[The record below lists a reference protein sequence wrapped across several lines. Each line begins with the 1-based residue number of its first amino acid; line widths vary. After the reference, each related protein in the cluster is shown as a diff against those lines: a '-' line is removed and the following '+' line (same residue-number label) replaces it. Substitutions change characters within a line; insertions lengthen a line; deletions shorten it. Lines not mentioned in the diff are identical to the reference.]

1 MHNSHMDPAIEAARR
16 ASERSAVLVRA
27 NMNQRVDSLA
37 IVASTAPLVGLLGTI
52 PMLIGSFPGG
62 SWEKEAWFFQTMI
75 WLSDALTP
83 TALGLLV
90 GLIAHLLYRYF
101 LNELDALDLDMAYAT
116 AGLTSALACGGD
128 SLTWAD
134 AAPRD
139 FPPMFGAEP
148 LEQGERDECL
158 RQFERDEQLRH
169 SLILV
174 TRVALASALLFHS
187 TSSFFVDLLNPV
199 SAIVSSFFRV
209 AFHLAVCGSLVYPI
223 WVLFLKRRPGVFV
236 ALSSALACCW
246 AIVDFS
252 LSWHHWLTDF

>member
-1 MHNSHMDPAIEAARR
+1 MDPAIEAARR

-62 SWEKEAWFFQTMI
+62 SWEKESWFLQTMI

-116 AGLTSALACGGD
+116 EGMTSALAR
-128 SLTWAD
+128 S
-134 AAPRD
+134 
-139 FPPMFGAEP
+139 GAEP

-169 SLILV
+169 SLIHV